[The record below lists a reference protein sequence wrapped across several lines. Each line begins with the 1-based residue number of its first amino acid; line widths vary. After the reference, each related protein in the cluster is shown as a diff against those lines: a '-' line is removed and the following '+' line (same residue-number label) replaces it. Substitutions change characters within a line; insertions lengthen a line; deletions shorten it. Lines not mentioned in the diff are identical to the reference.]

1 MNTLQEQAAEFS
13 AELAGRRDMD
23 RQDEAAERELADYEE
38 LRKGMVVALTYA
50 LRKDMV
56 VALTYAPE
64 FPVLTPGFGRV
75 KHMPAHDV
83 VLDNFSGTDGTEDL
97 SRALEIIGMA
107 ARGVDAKEAAKAWI
121 SKQAEQ
127 YATFHNGE

>member
-50 LRKDMV
+50 
-56 VALTYAPE
+56 PE

-97 SRALEIIGMA
+97 RRALEIIGMA

-127 YATFHNGE
+127 YAPFHNGE

>member
-1 MNTLQEQAAEFS
+1 MNTLQEQAAEFA

-38 LRKGMVVALTYA
+38 LRK
-50 LRKDMV
+50 DMV

-75 KHMPAHDV
+75 NHMAAHDV
-83 VLDNFSGTDGTEDL
+83 VPDNFSGTDGTEDL
-97 SRALEIIGMA
+97 RRAMEIIGMA
-107 ARGVDAKEAAKAWI
+107 ARGADAKEAAKAWI

>member
-1 MNTLQEQAAEFS
+1 MNTLQEQAAEFA

-38 LRKGMVVALTYA
+38 LRK
-50 LRKDMV
+50 DMV

-75 KHMPAHDV
+75 NHMAAHDV

-97 SRALEIIGMA
+97 RRAMEIIGMA
-107 ARGVDAKEAAKAWI
+107 ARGADAKEAAKAWI

>member
-1 MNTLQEQAAEFS
+1 MNTQQEQAAEFA

-38 LRKGMVVALTYA
+38 LRK
-50 LRKDMV
+50 DMV

-64 FPVLTPGFGRV
+64 FLVLTPGFGRV
-75 KHMPAHDV
+75 THMPAHDV

-97 SRALEIIGMA
+97 RRAMEIIGMA
-107 ARGVDAKEAAKAWI
+107 ARGADAKEAAKAWI
-121 SKQAEQ
+121 AKQAEQ

>member
-1 MNTLQEQAAEFS
+1 MNTQQEQAAEFA
-13 AELAGRRDMD
+13 AELAGRREMD

-38 LRKGMVVALTYA
+38 

-75 KHMPAHDV
+75 NHMPAHDV

-97 SRALEIIGMA
+97 RRAMEIIGMA
-107 ARGVDAKEAAKAWI
+107 ARGADAKEAAKAWI
-121 SKQAEQ
+121 AKQAEQ

>member
-50 LRKDMV
+50 
-56 VALTYAPE
+56 PE

-97 SRALEIIGMA
+97 RRALEIIGMA

>member
-1 MNTLQEQAAEFS
+1 MNTQQEQAAEFA
-13 AELAGRRDMD
+13 AELAGRREMD

-38 LRKGMVVALTYA
+38 

-75 KHMPAHDV
+75 NHMPAHDV

-97 SRALEIIGMA
+97 CRALEIIGMA